1 MKATVKMTVSDPNPE
16 PVGEPDEVTEFDEEN
31 VAGDE
36 VIEADGSDDPGE
48 GGNTGT
54 EEGEEDES

>member
-1 MKATVKMTVSDPNPE
+1 MTVSDPNPE